1 MRMTGCCGEAGND
14 ELALRAG
21 HWGRLRRDMGN
32 GGRRQDR
39 RFPGAAGDQDALRL
53 FRGYVFRNIGR
64 YRKITVEEN
73 GRPGELYYH
82 CAYAFN
88 AALVLG
94 LAALAIR
101 LFSR

>member
-1 MRMTGCCGEAGND
+1 MMNMLYG
-14 ELALRAG
+14 LAIGAICAAI
-21 HWGRLRRDMGN
+21 WGTVAAVKIAAFLERRGIKTP
-32 GGRRQDR
+32 
-39 RFPGAAGDQDALRL
+39 FVL